1 MLHTCT
7 IIKYI
12 FQIHTIAYEI
22 LIASYCF
29 IFIVLLRVLY
39 YCTLQLH
46 IYFTAD
52 TAVRIKLLIL
62 KIKIKNDL
70 SVLSSPYVYSDE
82 MNQSSNIEYSYD
94 TPSVTRNIKLKNKN
108 KLVLRYLNINSLAG
122 KFDKLKLLIAM
133 QLFID
138 IEVLTE
144 TKIDFSF
151 LHAQFRNERR
161 SMLFRLDRNRFG
173 GGVFIC
179 V

>member
-1 MLHTCT
+1 MYYSEFYT
-7 IIKYI
+7 ISLFSYI
-12 FQIHTIAYEI
+12 FISLQ
-22 LIASYCF
+22 
-29 IFIVLLRVLY
+29 
-39 YCTLQLH
+39 TL
-46 IYFTAD
+46 
-52 TAVRIKLLIL
+52 VRIKLLIL

-122 KFDKLKLLIAM
+122 KFDQLKLLIAM

-138 IEVLTE
+138 IKVLTE

-151 LHAQFRNERR
+151 LHAQFRNERY